1 MKKLLLLVALA
12 GIGYVV
18 YRQVAASRAEQDLWT
33 EATSAPDLR

>member
-1 MKKLLLLVALA
+1 MKKLLLILLLA

-18 YRQVAASRAEQDLWT
+18 YRQISASQAEQDLWT